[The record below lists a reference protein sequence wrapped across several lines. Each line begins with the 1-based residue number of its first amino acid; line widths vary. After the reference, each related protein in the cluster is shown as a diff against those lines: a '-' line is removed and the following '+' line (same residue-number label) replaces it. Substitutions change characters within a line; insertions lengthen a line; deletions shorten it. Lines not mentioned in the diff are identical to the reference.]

1 VARAKADGDE
11 VAEKPEDDFEA
22 KWAAMGVEE
31 RMAFLDRESKKAP
44 RSAIDD
50 LKAYHGSAEGE
61 RSPEVVAK
69 ARRLLEKCGPLVVGD
84 THYRLKDGRIVPTPT
99 ADIPR
104 YGVAVAT
111 SDLVNQ

>member
-44 RSAIDD
+44 KSAIDD
-50 LKAYHGSAEGE
+50 LKAYHAAEDE
-61 RSPEVVAK
+61 RTPELVAK
-69 ARRLLEKCGPLVVGD
+69 AKRLLEKCGPLVVGD
-84 THYRLKDGRIVPTPT
+84 THYRLKDGRIVATPT
-99 ADIPR
+99 ADIPK
-104 YGVAVAT
+104 YGVAVAA